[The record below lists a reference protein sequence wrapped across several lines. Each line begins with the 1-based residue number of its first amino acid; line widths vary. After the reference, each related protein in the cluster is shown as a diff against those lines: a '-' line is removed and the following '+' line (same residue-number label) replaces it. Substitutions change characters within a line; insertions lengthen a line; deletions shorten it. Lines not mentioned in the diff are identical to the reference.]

1 MIMIFIKVSV
11 SVPLALLSNTR
22 GSIVQIAARSGAR
35 LFVDVDETI
44 RGAAAREQERE
55 KDQPNTL

>member
-1 MIMIFIKVSV
+1 M